1 MARPWRVTVAFV
13 ATVLAVGQIHDAH
26 AVVLQEATLRRN
38 PISKVIGMLESME
51 KKVKQEADE
60 KHRVY
65 DKYMCYCKQTGES
78 LISQLAEAAKSLPQ
92 LRSRKQEVS
101 ALQAS
106 LEVEI
111 EQHKKDREDA
121 QSALSS
127 AAEIRKKEAD
137 TFLKDS
143 QNQQESL
150 NSLTE
155 AIRALQKN
163 QEVAFLQSSSAS
175 ILRRLSLSADM
186 TTTNRDLLSSFLSA
200 RGGPSSQILG
210 MLKQMKE
217 DMGSDLK
224 EMKDSEQQRLAE
236 HLSLMEAKRKQQQ
249 VAMKAMEEKMLRLG
263 ELKVEMQV
271 LKDDLKDQ
279 AEAQKENQQF
289 ATDLNKTCEDKEQAW
304 SEYQALQAQELEA
317 LSETVEF
324 LSKDQVRDA
333 VGDATKGAETARTP
347 SFGNLRAIASE
358 WKAWS
363 FLQTEADEA
372 EATGDVVELAL
383 RGQKRG
389 MDDVVSRIDDLH
401 EVLDKEQESDEERHR
416 YCETKLREANA
427 AKSNKEREFED
438 ATSILATF
446 QNEHDTVLG
455 EIKTL
460 EEHMKELDAQ
470 VAKTTAA
477 RQAERAAFEKSR
489 DTNNAALE
497 LLEVAEKRLQRFY
510 ATSSSLAETGATQA
524 RIRRDPQAPKADL
537 SYQKQGQG
545 FKVLQLFTTIKAD
558 VQKQTQMLQSQ
569 DAVGQSEY
577 ENLVKNSNQ
586 KKMADNRSLGSK
598 QAAKAELEA
607 DIQRSREE
615 LRSLNQVLGA
625 LREEIRSLHSQC
637 DFLLKNFDLREDAR
651 RAERRSLTRA
661 KSILEAN

>member
-1 MARPWRVTVAFV
+1 
-13 ATVLAVGQIHDAH
+13 
-26 AVVLQEATLRRN
+26 
-38 PISKVIGMLESME
+38 
-51 KKVKQEADE
+51 
-60 KHRVY
+60 
-65 DKYMCYCKQTGES
+65 
-78 LISQLAEAAKSLPQ
+78 
-92 LRSRKQEVS
+92 
-101 ALQAS
+101 
-106 LEVEI
+106 
-111 EQHKKDREDA
+111 
-121 QSALSS
+121 
-127 AAEIRKKEAD
+127 
-137 TFLKDS
+137 
-143 QNQQESL
+143 
-150 NSLTE
+150 
-155 AIRALQKN
+155 
-163 QEVAFLQSSSAS
+163 
-175 ILRRLSLSADM
+175 
-186 TTTNRDLLSSFLSA
+186 
-200 RGGPSSQILG
+200 
-210 MLKQMKE
+210 
-217 DMGSDLK
+217 MGSDLK

-271 LKDDLKDQ
+271 LKDDLKDFVWPYQ
-279 AEAQKENQQF
+279 SNQQF

-347 SFGNLRAIASE
+347 FVRPTGGEPKSPRLGPGLPASETSALGASCRRRLMRLRPQATWSSWLFVGKNVAWTMWSAESMTCMKSAIDIVKPSYGRPMQPSRTRSENLRMLPAS
-358 WKAWS
+358 WPP
-363 FLQTEADEA
+363 L
-372 EATGDVVELAL
+372 
-383 RGQKRG
+383 
-389 MDDVVSRIDDLH
+389 LH
-401 EVLDKEQESDEERHR
+401 E
-416 YCETKLREANA
+416 
-427 AKSNKEREFED
+427 
-438 ATSILATF
+438 
-446 QNEHDTVLG
+446 
-455 EIKTL
+455 
-460 EEHMKELDAQ
+460 ELDAQ

-625 LREEIRSLHSQC
+625 LREAH
-637 DFLLKNFDLREDAR
+637 
-651 RAERRSLTRA
+651 
-661 KSILEAN
+661 